1 MQTEN
6 NDNSNF
12 IVSLEELGLSKY
24 EAGAYLTMIGKGSLA
39 ASEIAYYANLPRTKV
54 YPTLKKLE
62 KKRLSVISQ
71 RKPLICSAIP
81 PEEAFS
87 EIVKLHEKRLKNMK
101 KIIYKLQKVNEEGQ
115 RIKGSE
121 ERRYFILDPNSAL
134 AKVKDLI
141 SNSRFSI
148 DAILDVW
155 GIRLMSQCRLSLIK
169 AITNG
174 VKIRLIISNQCIGNE
189 HLLSLPEDIGLKIGD
204 IFSNTITIDSN
215 NIISINS
222 SNGKAVVFTSMD
234 ILGLLQI
241 RNFEEVWNKSVEI
254 KQHLIYTDPNIVL
267 KAVRLINII
276 ENGLSMNNSLPIDFD
291 NPDSIESVS
300 ILMKATE
307 KSGMK
312 IYDANVNEIFK
323 IINSAL
329 SMGHL
334 GSIKYDKGNNI
345 ISVQSKIN
353 NKSLFPWAIFV
364 ASYFKQN
371 DNDSKIIRNLIP
383 NSNAEII
390 QIKLSKPI
398 FLDQIE

>member
-6 NDNSNF
+6 NNNSNF

-71 RKPLICSAIP
+71 RKPLICSAIS

-291 NPDSIESVS
+291 NPDSIESIS

-345 ISVQSKIN
+345 ISVQSKVN